1 MIMRFVFAIA
11 LCAFPGGLHA
21 QSLVGPTTV
30 VDGDSLNVGST
41 QVRLFG
47 IDAPEGKQTCN
58 RDGKNWPCGE
68 AAAGQLRSLTNGR
81 VVQCRSQGLDAFGRT
96 IAVCQAGGLE
106 LNRTM
111 VASGWAT
118 AFRRFRLC
126 MWQRRCAPRQ
136 QGLVSGIRP
145 LSCPKTTAAWR
156 ESTMIPPNRP
166 RRAGQ
171 LQAPAR
177 PKSWGD
183 APSRVTAAAVVIGST
198 NSQGC
203 PITTPPG
210 RRSFSALKLKRRQ
223 QDIDARSCVRSRFP
237 TSNRT

>member
-81 VVQCRSQGLDAFGRT
+81 VVQCRSQGPDAFGRT

-118 AFRRFRLC
+118 AFQTFSSVYVAEEMRAKAARLGIWDSTFVLPEDYRRLAREHNDPAKPATARRATSSPRAPEV
-126 MWQRRCAPRQ
+126 MGRCAIKGNRSRRGHWIYHLPGMPYYDATRAEVIFCTEAQ
-136 QGLVSGIRP
+136 AQ
-145 LSCPKTTAAWR
+145 AAGY
-156 ESTMIPPNRP
+156 
-166 RRAGQ
+166 RRA
-171 LQAPAR
+171 
-177 PKSWGD
+177 
-183 APSRVTAAAVVIGST
+183 I
-198 NSQGC
+198 
-203 PITTPPG
+203 
-210 RRSFSALKLKRRQ
+210 
-223 QDIDARSCVRSRFP
+223 VR
-237 TSNRT
+237 